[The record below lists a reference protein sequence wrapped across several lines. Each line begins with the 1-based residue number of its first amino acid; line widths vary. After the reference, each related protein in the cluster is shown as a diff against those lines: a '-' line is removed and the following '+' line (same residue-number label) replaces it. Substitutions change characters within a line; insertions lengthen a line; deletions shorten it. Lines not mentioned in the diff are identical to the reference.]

1 MWRQNSRYQ
10 KDFSEIIQQIHGVI
24 SFLYDT
30 QVADEL
36 MKNYR
41 DFRFDFSKQT
51 GRLRYV
57 YEGNELLLTL
67 IPNNGYFIPSL
78 FAAERIKTV
87 ANSPKYR
94 IIVEGDAAKYAAE
107 SKSVFTQHVIGFDPE
122 LLPNC
127 EVLVVDKDDKLAAI
141 GKLNVPVH
149 FITKER
155 NGVAVKV
162 KKGNKSYGEN

>member
-1 MWRQNSRYQ
+1 MWRQNPRYQ
-10 KDFSEIIQQIHGVI
+10 KDYSEILQQIYKI
-24 SFLYDT
+24 TEYLYDA

-36 MKNYR
+36 LKNYQ

-51 GRLRYV
+51 GRLRYI
-57 YEGNELLLTL
+57 YEGNELLVSI
-67 IPNNGYFIPSL
+67 IPNNGFIIPSL
-78 FAAERIKTV
+78 FAAERIRKI
-87 ANSPKYR
+87 AKSPKYR
-94 IIVEGDAAKYAAE
+94 IIVEDDAAKYASE
-107 SKSVFTQHVIGFDPE
+107 SKSVFTHHVIGFDPN

-127 EVLVVDKDDKLAAI
+127 EVLVVDKQDKLAAI

-162 KKGNKSYGEN
+162 KKGNKNY